1 MENARNAIK
10 SIDQALQENPSMP
23 PEERKKY
30 EERKA
35 QFHKQYTD
43 AISFANL
50 VRKQYA
56 SGGTQKTAQAGAAA
70 ANAANA
76 PRPQTSGVQ
85 AVGQPGQAVGSGPPA
100 SAPANSM
107 QSSTAAVNAAIEAAK
122 KQQLAAGRLPGAV
135 NALPA
140 QQGSQA
146 HPHQPQQAP
155 APGSMAHAQTST
167 PQAHPAQ
174 VAASQQQQAQAQQAQ
189 QHQQQPQVQQQA
201 APIKIEPGT
210 QPLPTPLNTAM
221 AAAAG
226 GMQLGGTPTQNSAR
240 IQTPQSATP
249 TTTNANI
256 RPLTHAAAMN
266 LAASQQRVNMNPMAA
281 APGHA
286 PAPATA
292 LGVMGAAQQPG
303 HPHAHPPQHVP
314 PPQNPPQP
322 KLPIPKV
329 LPEKA
334 TQIPTPVPNIGGV
347 GSGRPTYSNGGVMN
361 QPALPKIPAYQLEG
375 EGERI
380 LNKKK
385 LDELVR
391 QVCGGTAEGQDGNLL
406 TPEVEEV
413 RQTSSFFCLLWF

>member
-1 MENARNAIK
+1 
-10 SIDQALQENPSMP
+10 
-23 PEERKKY
+23 
-30 EERKA
+30 
-35 QFHKQYTD
+35 
-43 AISFANL
+43 
-50 VRKQYA
+50 
-56 SGGTQKTAQAGAAA
+56 
-70 ANAANA
+70 
-76 PRPQTSGVQ
+76 
-85 AVGQPGQAVGSGPPA
+85 
-100 SAPANSM
+100 
-107 QSSTAAVNAAIEAAK
+107 
-122 KQQLAAGRLPGAV
+122 
-135 NALPA
+135 
-140 QQGSQA
+140 
-146 HPHQPQQAP
+146 
-155 APGSMAHAQTST
+155 
-167 PQAHPAQ
+167 
-174 VAASQQQQAQAQQAQ
+174 
-189 QHQQQPQVQQQA
+189 
-201 APIKIEPGT
+201 
-210 QPLPTPLNTAM
+210 M